1 MNFMQENKLATHTV
15 LDKLLNGGIEKGAI
29 TNFYGEAG
37 SGKTNIALILT
48 KTVIDNGQK
57 VIFIDTESN
66 FSIERFNQITRNK
79 SSEYLD
85 KIYFFEP
92 KTWSEQCEH
101 IKAAERLAKKERVG
115 LIVVDSIVSLYRL
128 ELNDDNFATIN
139 KELSKQYA
147 TLLSVA
153 RERNIPVV
161 VTNQIYSISGK
172 IELISRLIA
181 KYWAKA
187 LIKLE
192 KLDRPNHRLATVVKH
207 RALPEGKSVEF
218 EITQEGI
225 KEVGKFSIF

>member
-1 MNFMQENKLATHTV
+1 VTNTV

-37 SGKTNIALILT
+37 SGKTNIMLIIT
-48 KTVIDNGQK
+48 KTVIDNNQK

-66 FSIERFNQITRNK
+66 FSIERFNQITENK

-92 KTWSEQCEH
+92 KTWNEQCEQ
-101 IKAAERLAKKERVG
+101 IKGIEDLVKKENIG
-115 LIVVDSIVSLYRL
+115 LIVVDSMVSLYRL
-128 ELNDDNFATIN
+128 ELTDENFVTIN

-147 TLLSVA
+147 ILSNIA
-153 RERNIPVV
+153 REKNIPVV

-172 IELISRLIA
+172 IELTSRLIA
-181 KYWAKA
+181 KYWAKT
-187 LIKLE
+187 LVKLE
-192 KLDRPNHRLATVVKH
+192 KLDRPNHRLATIIKH
-207 RALPEGKSVEF
+207 RAIPEGKNIEF
-218 EITQEGI
+218 EITQTGI